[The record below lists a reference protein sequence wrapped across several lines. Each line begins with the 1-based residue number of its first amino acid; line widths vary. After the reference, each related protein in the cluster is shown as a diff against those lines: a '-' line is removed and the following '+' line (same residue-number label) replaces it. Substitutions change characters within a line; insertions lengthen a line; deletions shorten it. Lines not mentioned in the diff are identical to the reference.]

1 MPEVNIVHFRYTAF
15 SIFTNYTMTQIKT
28 FKLAGL
34 ALAGKTTNANGQS
47 GRDCGKL
54 WSEFEA
60 TDMVSKIKNRLT
72 DDVIAVY
79 HQYEGNQ
86 MQSFSY
92 FIGCKVSLDA
102 EASEELDYLTIPEGV
117 YQKISISGK
126 MPDCMT
132 NAWKE
137 IQDADTKRA
146 FTADYEIYGTKSQN
160 WHNAEI
166 EIMLS
171 VLI

>member
-1 MPEVNIVHFRYTAF
+1 
-15 SIFTNYTMTQIKT
+15 MTQIQT

-34 ALAGKTTNANGQS
+34 ALARKTTNANGRS
-47 GRDCGKL
+47 SHDCGKL

-60 TDMVSKIKNRLT
+60 ADMVSKIKNRLT

-92 FIGCKVSLDA
+92 FIGCKISPDD
-102 EASEELDYLTIPEGV
+102 EASEELDYLTITEGV
-117 YQKISISGK
+117 YQKISVSGK

-137 IQDADTKRA
+137 IHDSDIKRA
-146 FTADYEIYGTKSQN
+146 FTADFEIYGPKSQN
-160 WHNAEI
+160 WDNAEI

-171 VLI
+171 VLR